1 MVQSLLAFK
10 IGVNGLSGLTSELS
24 RIGARTGSRNLS
36 FEKILSDTRSS
47 AGLPAI
53 GSSTQSIQG
62 LLNLQRDL
70 YGVHLRVELVSKVAD
85 GALST
90 ARRLQQGQ

>member
-1 MVQSLLAFK
+1 MVHSLSALK
-10 IGVNGLSGLTSELS
+10 IGMNSGLPGLRDQVT
-24 RIGARTGSRNLS
+24 TKNLS
-36 FEKILSDTRSS
+36 FEKILSDTKNSMVS
-47 AGLPAI
+47 P
-53 GSSTQSIQG
+53 QSVQG